1 MDVNEQI
8 AAHLVWIWGEEEGFM
23 KRGKEGMIVITNSR
37 IAFIT
42 KTNMTY
48 RIHDVHSIRQL
59 QRFKENANVFRP
71 LEGYNINDLQNDL
84 NKSDKN
90 MDIPFNKILNI
101 SSEEKRWG
109 TRLKIIFNLGDKLK
123 TYKFSVVKGWVKYPA
138 KDPLEFQRMNWNP
151 LINFFNLQN
160 KKL

>member
-1 MDVNEQI
+1 
-8 AAHLVWIWGEEEGFM
+8 M
-23 KRGKEGMIVITNSR
+23 KE
-37 IAFIT
+37 
-42 KTNMTY
+42 
-48 RIHDVHSIRQL
+48 L
-59 QRFKENANVFRP
+59 QS
-71 LEGYNINDLQNDL
+71 DL

-90 MDIPFNKILNI
+90 MDIPFSQILNI